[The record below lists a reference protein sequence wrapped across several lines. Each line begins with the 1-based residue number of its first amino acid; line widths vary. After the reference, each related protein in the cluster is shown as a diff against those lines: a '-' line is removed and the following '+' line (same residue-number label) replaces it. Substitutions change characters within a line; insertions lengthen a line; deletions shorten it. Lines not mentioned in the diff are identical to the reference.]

1 MCTAANYLT
10 KCHYFGRNFDYEI
23 SYDERVT
30 ITPRDYSLKFREID
44 DIKTHYGII
53 GISAGVDE
61 YPLYYDACNEKGL
74 AMAGLN
80 FPDYCVYKQFNE
92 SKVNIASFEIIPYIL
107 SQAKTVNDAKV
118 LLSKLNVSNE
128 KFSTQ
133 LPPSPLHWII
143 SDRNDSI
150 VVESVSEGLKV
161 YDNPVGILTNNPPF
175 DKQLFNLNN
184 YRALSN
190 KTPENTF
197 GGNLDLTVYSR
208 GMGSIGLPG
217 DVSSQSRFV
226 KAAFVKENSISGNSE
241 KESVSQ
247 FFHILASVEQQKGCT
262 LVEEGKFE
270 YTIYSDCYNTDK
282 GILYYKTYDGPQTS
296 VDMNDVDLNSN
307 KLINFGLIN

>member
-23 SYDERVT
+23 SYNERVC
-30 ITPRDYSLKFREID
+30 ITPRNYPLIFREVG
-44 DIKTHYGII
+44 DIKTHQAII
-53 GISAGVDE
+53 GITAGIDE

-80 FPDYCVYKQFNE
+80 FPDYCDYKSLDE
-92 SKVNIASFEIIPYIL
+92 SKINIASFEIIPYIL
-107 SQAKTVNDAKV
+107 SKANNIQDAKK
-118 LLSKLNVSNE
+118 LLENLNISDE
-128 KFSTQ
+128 KFSSK

-143 SDRNDSI
+143 SDRNTSI
-150 VVESVSEGLKV
+150 VVESVDEGLNI
-161 YDNPVGILTNNPPF
+161 YDNPVGVLTNNPPF

-197 GGNLDLTVYSR
+197 GNLDLDVYSR

-217 DVSSQSRFV
+217 DLSSQSRFV
-226 KAAFVKENSISGNSE
+226 KAAFVRENSVSGDSE

-262 LVEEGKFE
+262 LVEQPDKFE
-270 YTIYSDCYNTDK
+270 YTIYSDCYNTDN

-296 VDMNDVDLNSN
+296 VNMYDEDLESSE
-307 KLINFGLIN
+307 LINFELK

>member
-23 SYDERVT
+23 SYNERVT
-30 ITPRDYSLKFREID
+30 ITPRNYPLIFRDTE
-44 DIKTHYGII
+44 DIENHYGII
-53 GISAGVDE
+53 GIAAGIDE
-61 YPLYYDACNEKGL
+61 YPLYDACNEKGL
-74 AMAGLN
+74 AMGGLN
-80 FPDYCVYKQFNE
+80 FPDYCDYKPLNE

-107 SQAKTVNDAKV
+107 SQSKTINDAKR
-118 LLSKLNVSNE
+118 LLVDLNISNE

-143 SDRNDSI
+143 SDRNASI
-150 VVESVSEGLKV
+150 VVEVVKEGLNV
-161 YDNPVGILTNNPPF
+161 YDNPVGVLTNNPPF

-184 YRALSN
+184 YMALSN
-190 KTPENTF
+190 KAPENTF
-197 GGNLDLTVYSR
+197 GGNLDLAIYSR

-226 KAAFVKENSISGNSE
+226 KASFVKENSVSGDSE

-262 LVEEGKFE
+262 LVEEPDKFE

-296 VDMNDVDLNSN
+296 VNMYDENLETDQ
-307 KLINFGLIN
+307 LINFELID

>member
-23 SYDERVT
+23 SYNERVG
-30 ITPRDYSLKFREID
+30 ITPRNYPLIFRDVE
-44 DIKTHYGII
+44 DIKTHYAII
-53 GISAGVDE
+53 GITAGVDE

-74 AMAGLN
+74 CMAGLN
-80 FPDYCVYKQFNE
+80 FPDYCDYKPVDE
-92 SKVNIASFEIIPYIL
+92 SMINIASFEIIPYIL
-107 SQAKTVNDAKV
+107 SQANNVKNAKK
-118 LLSKLNVSNE
+118 LLENLNISNE
-128 KFSTQ
+128 KFSSQ

-143 SDRNDSI
+143 SDKHASI
-150 VVESVSEGLKV
+150 VVEAVNEGLTV
-161 YDNPVGILTNNPPF
+161 YDNPVGVLTNNPPF

-184 YRALSN
+184 YRSLSN

-197 GGNLDLTVYSR
+197 GGNLDLAVYSR

-226 KAAFVKENSISGNSE
+226 KAAFVRQNSVSGESE

-247 FFHILASVEQQKGCT
+247 FFHILASVEQPKGCT
-262 LVEEGKFE
+262 LVEEPDKFE
-270 YTIYSDCYNTDK
+270 YTIYSDCYNADK

-296 VDMNDVDLNSN
+296 VNMYDEDLEGDE
-307 KLINFGLIN
+307 LITFELK